1 LRRVT
6 DLLIRPM
13 RAEDVPVAEQ
23 VSADAFLQVDLA
35 RARPDEERPERR
47 PAARRDDWIARTESL
62 VRTDGPGCWVA
73 ERDGRVLGF
82 ATSLRREVLWALV
95 TFAVV
100 PGEQGSGIG
109 RLLLDAALRHSAGCL
124 RGMISSS
131 SDPGAV
137 RRYQAAGFDLHP
149 QMVLAG
155 RVDRSA
161 APSLGGIRAATA
173 ADRELMDSA
182 DRRCRGAARGDDH
195 DLLAARSTHAL
206 VLETRA
212 ASGYAYVDDR
222 RVLALA
228 ATSRAAA
235 TRLLWAAVLT
245 VDGPVKVP
253 HVTGANQWALRVG
266 LTAGLTVR
274 TQGYLALGGMA
285 PPAPYLH
292 DGALL

>member
-1 LRRVT
+1 MA

-13 RAEDVPVAEQ
+13 RIEDVPVAEQ
-23 VSADAFLQVDLA
+23 VSAEAFLEVDRA
-35 RARPDEERPERR
+35 RARPGEHVERR
-47 PAARRDDWIARTESL
+47 PAARSAAWIARTESL

-95 TFAVV
+95 TYAVV
-100 PGEQGSGIG
+100 PGEQGAGTG
-109 RLLLDAALRHSAGCL
+109 RLLLDAALGHSVGCL

-131 SDPGAV
+131 SDAGAV

-149 QMVLAG
+149 QMVLSGTA
-155 RVDRSA
+155 DRSA
-161 APSLGGIRAATA
+161 APPLTGVRAATR
-173 ADRELMDSA
+173 ADRDLMDSA
-182 DRRCRGAARGDDH
+182 DRRCRGAGRGDDH

-212 ASGYAYVDDR
+212 ASGYAYVDER

-235 TRLLWAAVLT
+235 TTLLWAAVLT
-245 VDGPVKVP
+245 VEGRVKVP

-266 LTAGLTVR
+266 HAAGLTVR
-274 TQGYLALGGMA
+274 TQGYLGLRGMS